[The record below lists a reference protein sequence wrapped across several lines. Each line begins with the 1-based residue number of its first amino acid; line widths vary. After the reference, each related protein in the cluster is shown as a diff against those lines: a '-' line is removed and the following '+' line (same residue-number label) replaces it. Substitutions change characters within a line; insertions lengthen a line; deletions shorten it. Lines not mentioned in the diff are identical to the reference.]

1 MVASIRIIVEQTG
14 NPTLSPVFARA
25 SAIRTAGSSASGNL
39 SRESVID
46 LLEAAML
53 TGKGGAGFPAA
64 RKARLMVAQPGP
76 HKTLVVNGSEHEPGS
91 MKDRFLLE
99 MHPHQVV
106 EGAMVLA
113 HAVGADTVVFAINAG
128 STKAIDAMQRAL
140 AAIDVDAM
148 SVPANIAL
156 QVRTVPEV
164 YIVGEETALLE
175 TLEGREPLPRR
186 KPPFPIEQGLH
197 GLPTLVQNVETVA
210 RIPFIVSSGAEAYRA
225 LGPGGTGS
233 TLCTFGPEFVHAGVQ
248 DVPLGITIRELLDI
262 WGGGLRDGLPIKC
275 IQPGG
280 PSSGFVMPEQFE
292 QPFDAAT
299 LVRLGS
305 ALGCAVIR
313 AFSIEECMVRH
324 IGETMHF
331 FAVESCGQCP
341 RCRMETNMLDT
352 IVRQV
357 MNGAGTQ
364 KLLDKVEG
372 IIQLAR
378 GQGIC
383 SLIDMPVAPIRSG
396 LQHFADEFTAHIE
409 HRCTLCKAGASARRA
424 SVEVVDPAA
433 S

>member
-1 MVASIRIIVEQTG
+1 MTRPVHTIVDRALEPLRSG
-14 NPTLSPVFARA
+14 VFAGDPVARPN
-25 SAIRTAGSSASGNL
+25 SSRSTGSLSG
-39 SRESVID
+39 ESLVA
-46 LLEAAML
+46 LLEAAAL
-53 TGKGGAGFPAA
+53 TGKGGAGFPTA
-64 RKARLMVAQPGP
+64 RKVRLMMAQAGP

-91 MKDRFLLE
+91 LKDRFLLE
-99 MHPHQVV
+99 VHAHQVV
-106 EGAMVLA
+106 EGAMILA
-113 HAVGADTVVFAINAG
+113 RAVGADTVVFAINAG
-128 STKAIDAMQRAL
+128 SAKAIASMELAVATVDRNAL
-140 AAIDVDAM
+140 GVA
-148 SVPANIAL
+148 PIAL

-186 KPPFPIEQGLH
+186 KPPFPIEQGLN

-210 RIPFIVSSGAEAYRA
+210 RIPFIVSSGAEAHRA
-225 LGPGGTGS
+225 LGTGGAGS
-233 TLCTFGPEFVHAGVQ
+233 TLCTFGPEFVHAGVR
-248 DVPLGITIRELLDI
+248 DVPLGISIRELLDV
-262 WGGGLRDGLPIKC
+262 WGGGRRDGLPIKC

-280 PSSGFVMPEQFE
+280 PSTGFVMPDAFD

-299 LVRLGS
+299 LSRLGS

-313 AFSIEECMVRH
+313 AFSVDDCMVRH

-357 MNGAGTQ
+357 LNGAGSQ

-383 SLIDMPVAPIRSG
+383 SLIDMPVAPIRTG
-396 LQHFADEFTAHIE
+396 LHHFADEFVAHIE
-409 HRCTLCKAGASARRA
+409 HRCTLCEAGAAA
-424 SVEVVDPAA
+424 HHAPHEVVATTA
-433 S
+433 L

>member
-1 MVASIRIIVEQTG
+1 
-14 NPTLSPVFARA
+14 
-25 SAIRTAGSSASGNL
+25 
-39 SRESVID
+39 
-46 LLEAAML
+46 ML

-64 RKARLMVAQPGP
+64 RKARLMVAQAGP

-91 MKDRFLLE
+91 LKDRFLLE

-106 EGAMVLA
+106 EGAMILA
-113 HAVGADTVVFAINAG
+113 HAVGADTVIFAINAG
-128 STKAIDAMQRAL
+128 STKAVDSMERAIAEIDA
-140 AAIDVDAM
+140 DAM
-148 SVPANIAL
+148 GVPANVAL

-210 RIPFIVSSGAEAYRA
+210 RIPFIVSSGAGAYRA

-233 TLCTFGPEFVHAGVQ
+233 TLCTFGPEFVNAGVQ
-248 DVPLGITIRELLDI
+248 DVPLGISIRELLDV
-262 WGGGLRDGLPIKC
+262 WGGGRRDGLPIKC

-280 PSSGFVMPEQFE
+280 PSSGFVMPEQFD

-299 LVRLGS
+299 LTRLGS

-313 AFSIEECMVRH
+313 AFSIEDCMVRL

-357 MNGAGTQ
+357 LNGAGSQ

-372 IIQLAR
+372 IIKLAR

-396 LQHFADEFTAHIE
+396 LHHFADEFAAHIE
-409 HRCTLCKAGASARRA
+409 HRCTLCEAGAGAHRA
-424 SVEVVDPAA
+424 PAEVVGTTA